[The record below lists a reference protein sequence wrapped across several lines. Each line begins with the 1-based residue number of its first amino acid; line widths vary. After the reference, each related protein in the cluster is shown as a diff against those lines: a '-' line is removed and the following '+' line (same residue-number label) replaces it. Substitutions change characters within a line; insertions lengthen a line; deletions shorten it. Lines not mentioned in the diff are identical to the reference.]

1 MPPHKQKFTDTQV
14 NYSNGDRVMTIQEKI
29 QQLREKLE
37 LQKQQVDVLSDLW
50 NSLFPDPKFQI
61 DSGQFLTWIR
71 KYEFDHIVSSF
82 EAGADWLSI
91 ENQKIEEGA
100 EDALPQPPGK
110 INLIKIVSKNMVNRK
125 VISEVKAKRAK

>member
-1 MPPHKQKFTDTQV
+1 MPHHKQKFADTQV
-14 NYSNGDRVMTIQEKI
+14 NYSNGDKVMTIQEKI

-37 LQKQQVDVLSDLW
+37 LQKQQVEVLSDLW
-50 NSLFPDPKFQI
+50 YTLFPSPIHKIDP
-61 DSGQFLTWIR
+61 GQFLTWLR
-71 KYEFDHIVSSF
+71 KYEFDHVVASF
-82 EAGADWLSI
+82 ESGADWLST
-91 ENQKIEEGA
+91 EMQKIEEGA